1 MENKELIIQSNRM
14 IQAKYGETLTFYESF
29 IFAKMCSM
37 IQPQDV
43 DFQEYKLFVKELL
56 DYCEVSSTG
65 EAYNKIY
72 EAAQRLLGRRI
83 TFVTYNEKNQKQ
95 IVDTNLVVGITRLAD
110 ASEGE
115 NAYISMMIHPKLKP
129 YLLQLKKDF
138 SQFQL
143 SDYKELHT
151 HTAIRIY
158 EILVSFYGRGQKV
171 VTLEIE
177 ELKEMLGLQ
186 GKYSHFG
193 GFKKKVLDEAQKRMS
208 ESTDYGFTYVVKKVG
223 RFTQGIEFTIN
234 RNKPID
240 ARKESK
246 ARDISLLETVED
258 ETRTHEAHEKLFE
271 ELYPLVK
278 GWGVGNVALIKLI
291 ESYPEEKIKGAI
303 KHTGRAEKGGKVENL
318 GGYFVQAVKE
328 GYTTTAEVKKKKQDE
343 SKEKVKAEQAKE
355 TNIERAK
362 KERYQKERQILLAIM
377 KENPE
382 LISEILEAGKKES
395 PITQATLAKYDATQS
410 FEENLRNGGVILGV
424 TLQSVAKD
432 LYPERFNLN
441 EIENL
446 KIKE

>member
-193 GFKKKVLDEAQKRMS
+193 GFKKKS
-208 ESTDYGFTYVVKKVG
+208 IG
-223 RFTQGIEFTIN
+223 R
-234 RNKPID
+234 
-240 ARKESK
+240 S
-246 ARDISLLETVED
+246 
-258 ETRTHEAHEKLFE
+258 
-271 ELYPLVK
+271 
-278 GWGVGNVALIKLI
+278 
-291 ESYPEEKIKGAI
+291 
-303 KHTGRAEKGGKVENL
+303 
-318 GGYFVQAVKE
+318 
-328 GYTTTAEVKKKKQDE
+328 
-343 SKEKVKAEQAKE
+343 
-355 TNIERAK
+355 AK
-362 KERYQKERQILLAIM
+362 K
-377 KENPE
+377 
-382 LISEILEAGKKES
+382 
-395 PITQATLAKYDATQS
+395 D
-410 FEENLRNGGVILGV
+410 V
-424 TLQSVAKD
+424 
-432 LYPERFNLN
+432 
-441 EIENL
+441 
-446 KIKE
+446 